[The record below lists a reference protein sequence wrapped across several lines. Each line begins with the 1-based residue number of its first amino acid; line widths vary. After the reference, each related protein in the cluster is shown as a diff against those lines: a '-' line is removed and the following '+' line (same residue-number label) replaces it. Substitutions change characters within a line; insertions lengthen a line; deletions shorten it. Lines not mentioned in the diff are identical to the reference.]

1 MLSGDVV
8 DSKEEKGSPE
18 RKPRYVWDPKKLAWV
33 ETKEPEIQEPAAA
46 KAAIEPKP
54 EEVLEEATVEA
65 KAEEVT
71 VEAAVEGAPV
81 KGVVVEAVGPQYRGA
96 FVRLLAVI
104 VDGILLMILSIII
117 GRLSGGQSTLN
128 TVTGA
133 VSTTYASWQTWVFL
147 SVGIVYCV
155 GFWAWRGQTPG
166 KMLLG
171 AKIVKTNGSP
181 IGIGRALLRFAVYSL
196 YLLLWGLIRSS
207 LVVLFLIFIG
217 ALLIIGFNRKKRGIH
232 DFIAGT
238 VVINS
243 RPPKPQPVE
252 FEAADADEATETAE
266 STAASEPETDMT
278 DQEK

>member
-1 MLSGDVV
+1 M

-18 RKPRYVWDPKKLAWV
+18 HKPRYVWDHKKLAWV
-33 ETKEPEIQEPAAA
+33 ETTEPEIQEPATER
-46 KAAIEPKP
+46 AAIEPKP

-65 KAEEVT
+65 KAEDVT

-104 VDGILLMILSIII
+104 VDGILLTILFTII
-117 GRLSGGQSTLN
+117 GRLSGGQATLN

-133 VSTTYASWQTWVFL
+133 VSTTYGSWQTWVFL

-181 IGIGRALLRFAVYSL
+181 IGIGRALLRFAFYFL
-196 YLLLWGLIRSS
+196 YLLLWGLIGGLIGSS

-217 ALLIIGFNRKKRGIH
+217 ALVITAFNKKKRGIH

-238 VVINS
+238 VVINT
-243 RPPKPQPVE
+243 RPKKAEPVAVAEPVE
-252 FEAADADEATETAE
+252 ADEATETAE
-266 STAASEPETDMT
+266 SPVAREPETDK
-278 DQEK
+278 QE